1 MFSLFKKE
9 ITAFFGSFAGYIVIG
24 VFLLANGLF
33 LWVFVNEMN
42 VLDSGYASLSGM
54 FELAPWIF
62 LFLVPAITMKMFAE
76 EAKSG
81 TLELLFTHPLTDL
94 QIVTA
99 KYFASVVL
107 ILASLLPALI
117 YFFSVYA
124 LGDPIGNI
132 DTGGTWGSY
141 IGLFFLASIYA
152 AIGIFASALTENQ
165 IISFIIALILC
176 FVFYNGFDAIS
187 SVGIFKSYHNTI
199 AQLGI
204 NEHYRSM
211 SRGVIDTRDIVYFL
225 LVAAIFMYATVGVLS
240 IRRK

>member
-1 MFSLFKKE
+1 MYSLFKKE

-33 LWVFVNEMN
+33 LWVFENEMN
-42 VLDSGYASLSGM
+42 VLDSGYSSLSGM
-54 FELAPWIF
+54 FELAPWVF

-81 TLELLFTHPLTDL
+81 TLELLFTQPLTDL
-94 QIVTA
+94 QIVAA
-99 KYFASVVL
+99 KYLASVIL
-107 ILASLLPALI
+107 ILASLLPALV

-152 AIGIFASALTENQ
+152 SIGVFASALTENQ

-176 FVFYNGFDAIS
+176 FVFYTGFDAII
-187 SVGIFKSYHNTI
+187 SVGVFKSYHNLI
-199 AQLGI
+199 VQLGI

-225 LVAAIFMYATVGVLS
+225 LVAVMFMYATVGVLS
-240 IRRK
+240 LRRK